1 MLPEYA
7 YGLEDAAPVV
17 YEYYRDEIDR
27 LMASLYRSGATED
40 EVYDAVFSFVEE
52 KVYRPDYRVTG
63 TDAGFIEAIISYEL
77 DTFDYIGDIASF
89 CLEKYGP
96 VPKSGSSNRKGSSRK
111 PSKAKARTASK
122 SVRPKSK
129 ASAQPRKANGQF
141 AKKPKGNASRKPKTT
156 NSKSKGARR

>member
-17 YEYYRDEIDR
+17 YENYRDEIDR

-52 KVYRPDYRVTG
+52 KVYSPDYRVTG

-77 DTFDYIGDIASF
+77 DTFDYIGDITSF

-96 VPKSGSSNRKGSSRK
+96 VPKSVSSNRKGSSRK
-111 PSKAKARTASK
+111 PSKAKAKTVSK
-122 SVRPKSK
+122 SVKPKSK
-129 ASAQPRKANGQF
+129 TSVQPRKANGQF
-141 AKKPKGNASRKPKTT
+141 AKKPKNQSRTKRGSS
-156 NSKSKGARR
+156 NRRR